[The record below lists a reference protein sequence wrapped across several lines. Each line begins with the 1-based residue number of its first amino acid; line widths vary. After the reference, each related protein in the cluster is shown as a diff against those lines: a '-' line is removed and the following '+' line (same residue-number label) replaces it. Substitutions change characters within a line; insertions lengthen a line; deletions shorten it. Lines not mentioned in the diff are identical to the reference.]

1 MAFATLM
8 HIVRINSNAQQIKW
22 FFYASCGF
30 YYQLISAHH
39 KEPHLEVS
47 MFDLK
52 QYKLF
57 LNDIQTTNPNID
69 Q

>member
-1 MAFATLM
+1 M
-8 HIVRINSNAQQIKW
+8 HIVGINSNAQQIKW
-22 FFYASCGF
+22 FSYTSCGF
-30 YYQLISAHH
+30 YYQFISARY

-52 QYKLF
+52 QHKLF
-57 LNDIQTTNPNID
+57 LNDIQTANPNID

>member
-1 MAFATLM
+1 M

-22 FFYASCGF
+22 FFYPSCGF
-30 YYQLISAHH
+30 YYQLISASY

-52 QYKLF
+52 QHKLF
-57 LNDIQTTNPNID
+57 LNDIQTANPIID
-69 Q
+69 SIII